1 MLRAALAV
9 LACGAMVAACASW
22 DPRSLGRARHYVP
35 IAEGL
40 TAATLSEGAR
50 VAPRMFTAPELV
62 QACAAARPVARL
74 RVAPDVLDLR
84 VDERFPLARLSVV
97 AINGADVVVPAVP
110 VVFETEEVL
119 PAVLQLRSDDPDLN
133 EGRIHSVAA
142 GRFRIRVRTICGT
155 AAAEVAIR
163 GRVR

>member
-1 MLRAALAV
+1 MLRTVLAV
-9 LACGAMVAACASW
+9 LACGTLVPGCASW
-22 DPRSLGRARHYVP
+22 DPLLLGRARHYVP

-40 TAATLSEGAR
+40 TAATLLEGTR

-62 QACAAARPVARL
+62 QACGAARPVMRL
-74 RVAPDVLDLR
+74 RVAPDRLDLG

-97 AINGADVVVPAVP
+97 AINGADLVVPAVP
-110 VVFETEEVL
+110 VVFEAEDVL

-142 GRFRIRVRTICGT
+142 GRFRIRVRTLCGT
-155 AAAEVAIR
+155 AGAEAAIR
-163 GRVR
+163 GSVR

>member
-1 MLRAALAV
+1 
-9 LACGAMVAACASW
+9 
-22 DPRSLGRARHYVP
+22 
-35 IAEGL
+35 
-40 TAATLSEGAR
+40 
-50 VAPRMFTAPELV
+50 MFTAPELV

-74 RVAPDVLDLR
+74 RVAPDRLDLR

-110 VVFETEEVL
+110 VVFEADEVL

-133 EGRIHSVAA
+133 QGRIHSVAA

-155 AAAEVAIR
+155 AGAEAAIQ